1 MDYTD
6 KIILLKSR
14 IASKVTPDDELIKQL
29 DIGLGIIKNTD
40 SDALLTEQDK
50 EFLES
55 VIQKTEKIVGRG
67 PIELLNDIVTVGQ
80 VPRDLYDETLPGGT
94 VFDRVS
100 QVPAFQVRGKRYL
113 SDGKKISSSPPLFFL
128 RGMQV
133 VRLNQFKYHV
143 AMEDWCGYP
152 KCSHDNEWL
161 ILNYMIPGS
170 TCVQVVALYTATPEV
185 MEVIRAFTSGSES
198 DMEAHRQPWSRL
210 LQQFWTADD
219 RFCNNR
225 FKLIPYIAE
234 GSWAIKMAVGQKP
247 ALTGKKVSQ
256 HYYRGP
262 GYFEIDVD
270 LSSSAIATGILAMVR
285 GVSKSM
291 VVDLGVS
298 IQGENEDELPEAVLC
313 QTRFSRVDLEAA
325 VSV

>member
-40 SDALLTEQDK
+40 SDTALTEQDK

-80 VPRDLYDETLPGGT
+80 VPRDLYDETLPGGI

-161 ILNYMIPGS
+161 ILNYMVSHLFFAVRYFPLTEPSPCFRFLDRRVCKSWHSI
-170 TCVQVVALYTATPEV
+170 
-185 MEVIRAFTSGSES
+185 
-198 DMEAHRQPWSRL
+198 QPPLKSWKLFVPL
-210 LQQFWTADD
+210 LQAVKAIW
-219 RFCNNR
+219 
-225 FKLIPYIAE
+225 KLIDNLGLVFCSSSGQQTIA
-234 GSWAIKMAVGQKP
+234 SAIIDLNSSHTSPKVVGRSKW
-247 ALTGKKVSQ
+247 LLDKSQ
-256 HYYRGP
+256 H
-262 GYFEIDVD
+262 
-270 LSSSAIATGILAMVR
+270 
-285 GVSKSM
+285 
-291 VVDLGVS
+291 
-298 IQGENEDELPEAVLC
+298 
-313 QTRFSRVDLEAA
+313 
-325 VSV
+325 